1 MATPAFIFTA
11 LENSFKVTITNL
23 EALSVSQIQEIESFV
38 NFRNGIFDFASYSFV
53 IQKRLSFDEFV
64 ILLKNSTL
72 SGTIK
77 NRPRVQKVIK
87 RVSFGQ
93 YKGMPY
99 REIEDSYLLWLQ
111 SNYSGKDSE
120 IIKEEILR
128 RKI

>member
-1 MATPAFIFTA
+1 VVTPAFIFTA

-38 NFRNGIFDFASYSFV
+38 SSRNGIFDFTTYSFV

-77 NRPRVQKVIK
+77 NRPRIQKVIK

-99 REIEDSYLLWLQ
+99 TELDDSYLLWLH
-111 SNYSGKDSE
+111 SNYSGKDSK
-120 IIKEEILR
+120 IIKEEKLR